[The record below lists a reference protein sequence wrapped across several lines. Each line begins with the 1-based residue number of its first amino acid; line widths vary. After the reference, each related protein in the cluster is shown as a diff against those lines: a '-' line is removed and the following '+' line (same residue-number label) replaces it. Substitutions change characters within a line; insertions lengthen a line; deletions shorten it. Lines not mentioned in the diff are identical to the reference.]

1 MYLISIVEYEITEML
16 ISTDEISIVAAWAP
30 GHEGVKL
37 SPPFLLHPEA
47 STSHRAI
54 RRKRG
59 AESKIM
65 EGKHF
70 MERKLGEDAS
80 LKGDK
85 SDRRHPNP
93 LEKQTGERDLMR
105 NVKEKREEEDLVK
118 ELELKKGGGRV
129 IDEEAER
136 RENDRR
142 YKYIY
147 IYIYIYG

>member
-1 MYLISIVEYEITEML
+1 MTLYLVSIVEYEITEML

-47 STSHRAI
+47 STSHHAI

-59 AESKIM
+59 LQSKIM

-70 MERKLGEDAS
+70 MEREKGEDAS

-85 SDRRHPNP
+85 LDRRHLHP
-93 LEKQTGERDLMR
+93 LKRQNGETDLIRD
-105 NVKEKREEEDLVK
+105 VKEKEEKEDLVK
-118 ELELKKGGGRV
+118 ELELKGVGRE
-129 IDEEAER
+129 IEEEAER

-142 YKYIY
+142 YVHK
-147 IYIYIYG
+147 